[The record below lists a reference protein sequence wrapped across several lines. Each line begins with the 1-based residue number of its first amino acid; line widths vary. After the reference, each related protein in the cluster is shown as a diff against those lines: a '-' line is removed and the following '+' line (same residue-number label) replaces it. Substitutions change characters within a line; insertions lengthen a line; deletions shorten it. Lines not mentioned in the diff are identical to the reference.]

1 MKAKKLIALTLP
13 VLLFTGCTLNTYG
26 LTQAEYRKV
35 DKEFK
40 ADRMIEDMERLHYS
54 DEQIEAQLRGAL
66 SQLEYEEEQKK
77 EEKSGK
83 KEEKETDKEDSGESK
98 IIRDSVYVS
107 ATDYVDFMF
116 RELVNY
122 KSYIKTITKESNA
135 LAEGGYEGSAKDTV
149 RSLRKNLTDML
160 EVKIPKKYSDY
171 EYKIRDANE
180 ALVKQM
186 PDLEKAVDNYED
198 SSQDKKKVKEEVD
211 KVLKEIDKAMYI
223 WEPLF
228 SDMNSMNPNSLRKA
242 VEGK

>member
-13 VLLFTGCTLNTYG
+13 VLLFTGCTSNTYG
-26 LTQAEYRKV
+26 LTQEEYRKV

-40 ADRMIEDMERLHYS
+40 ADKMIKDMERLHYS

-77 EEKSGK
+77 EEKSDK
-83 KEEKETDKEDSGESK
+83 VKDKETDKDESRENK

-116 RELVNY
+116 RELVNF
-122 KSYIKTITKESNA
+122 KSHIRTITKESNA

-149 RSLRKNLTDML
+149 RSLRKNLEDMS
-160 EVKIPKKYSDY
+160 EVKIPKKYGDY

-180 ALVKQM
+180 ALLKQM
-186 PDLEKAVDNYED
+186 PELEKAIDKYGD
-198 SSQDKKKVKEEVD
+198 ASQDKKKVKEEVD
-211 KVLKEIDKAMYI
+211 KVLKKVDEAMYI
-223 WEPLF
+223 WEPFF